1 MPDFEEEKK
10 PLELSGSGGGG
21 KGGGNRKPKEEDDDL
36 FSKATARIL
45 VAMCEG
51 EIKGFADDAR
61 KSVYLNDTPIEDEQ
75 GVVNFDENVAIVST
89 NGTNRQDVLPGFQDV
104 LIEQTVG
111 VKVAKEG
118 RLSDGSKIT
127 LQGVSVTT
135 TSVNVDEII
144 VRVGVGALYKV
155 DDDNGDISGSKVKYK
170 VFITDDNGASIL
182 TGGSVTEEIEGKTRG
197 AFDKET
203 KYKITGTGPW
213 TVRVQRQ
220 TDDADSATDASEF
233 FFKAIVSV
241 LNESFEYPNTALVGA
256 TFDSQSF
263 NQIPRLSVELKG
275 LRIQVPEN
283 YNAKDRTYKGSW
295 NGSFKDQPVYSNN
308 PAWVFYDLVTNDRYG
323 CGQFIKGDQ
332 IDKFALYEIAKYCD
346 EEVSDGRGGKEPRF
360 TFNGYINNRGE
371 AYEVLNSIASAFR
384 GMLYY
389 ANGTVVATQDRPGSV
404 VKRFSASNVIQ
415 EVDESGTVTGP
426 PFSYE
431 GTGRKAR
438 KTVALVSWND
448 PDDRYR
454 TKLEYVEDKQA
465 VELYGYRELEVRAFG
480 CTSQGQAQ
488 RMGRWALVTNL
499 TEKETVTFRVTAQGF
514 FMAPGEIIEV
524 ADEAKTAEVFAGVV
538 QNGSTSTNVKVDK
551 LPTFVGGS
559 SYEMI
564 VGTETKTVNTVQSIA
579 SNAVVVSSGFSE
591 APKTGHIFIVRKVGG
606 AVPRKYRVMGILE
619 GEEGTVTVTATAYN
633 EDKYDAVDLNTF
645 FDSGVKS
652 MAGVRVTPKVVKG
665 SIVLRTS

>member
-1 MPDFEEEKK
+1 MPDLEEEKK

-21 KGGGNRKPKEEDDDL
+21 KGGGNRKPREEDDDL
-36 FSKATARIL
+36 FSRATAQVL
-45 VAMCEG
+45 AAVCEG
-51 EIKGFADDAR
+51 EIEGFASSPER
-61 KSVYLNDTPIEDEQ
+61 SVYLNDTPIEDDQ
-75 GVVNFDENVAIVST
+75 GVVNFDKNVEIEFTGGENNQAA
-89 NGTNRQDVLPGFQDV
+89 LPGFKDV
-104 LIEQTVG
+104 QIEQTVG

-118 RLSDGSKIT
+118 RDDQGNKVT
-127 LQGVSVTT
+127 LPGVSVTT
-135 TSVNVDEII
+135 TSTNLNEVV

-170 VFITDDNGASIL
+170 VYITDDNGTSIL
-182 TGGSVTEEIEGKTRG
+182 TGGFNTEVIEGKTRG

-203 KYKITGTGPW
+203 RYSLSGTGPW
-213 TVRVQRQ
+213 TVRVQRE
-220 TDDADSATDASEF
+220 TDDAEKATDASDF
-233 FFKAIVSV
+233 FFKAIVGI
-241 LNESFEYPNTALVGA
+241 LDESFKYPHTALIGA
-256 TFDSQSF
+256 KFDSQAF
-263 NQIPRLSVELKG
+263 NQVPRLSVELKG
-275 LRIQVPEN
+275 LIINVPTN
-283 YNAKDRTYKGSW
+283 YNTRTRNYAGTW
-295 NGSFKDQPVYSNN
+295 DGSFKLRYCNN
-308 PAWVFYDLVTNDRYG
+308 PAWVFYDLITNERYG
-323 CGQFIKGDQ
+323 CGQFIKEDQ

-346 EEVSDGRGGKEPRF
+346 EQVDDGRGGKEPRF

-389 ANGTVVATQDRPGSV
+389 ANGTVVATQDKPGSV

-415 EVDESGTVTGP
+415 EVDESGNVTGA

-454 TKLEYVEDKQA
+454 TKLEYVEDRAAIK
-465 VELYGYRELEVRAFG
+465 VYGYRELEVRAFG

-514 FMAPGEIIEV
+514 FMSPGEIIEV
-524 ADEAKTAEVFAGVV
+524 VDEAKTARVFAGVV
-538 QNGSTSTNVKVDK
+538 QAGSTSTNIKVDN
-551 LPTFVGGS
+551 LPAFVGGR

-564 VGTETKTVNTVQSIA
+564 IDAETKPVSTIQSIA
-579 SNAVVVSSGFSE
+579 SNAIVVTSGFSAVPAAGQLFVVKE
-591 APKTGHIFIVRKVGG
+591 VGG
-606 AVPRKYRVMGILE
+606 AQPRKYRVMGIME
-619 GEEGTVTVTATAYN
+619 SEEGTVTITATAFN
-633 EDKYDAVDLNTF
+633 EDKYDTVDLNTF
-645 FDSGVKS
+645 FDAGLKS
-652 MAGVRVTPKVVKG
+652 IAGVRVTPKVVKG